1 MSQADFYVLT
11 DTHNDS
17 RYTFLCRLADKVLG
31 KGRQVFI
38 SVASEQEAERLD
50 QLLWDYRP
58 EAFIPHGIISNAS
71 SAADTPAPVQIGW
84 GDTLPEHRDVF
95 INLHLDT
102 AGETLKFER
111 ILEIV
116 VQQDD
121 ILTATRKN
129 YATYKDAGIEIKM
142 HDMRPKS

>member
-11 DTHNDS
+11 DTRQDS

-31 KGRQVFI
+31 RGRQVYI
-38 SVASEQEAERLD
+38 QVANQQEAEQLD

-58 EAFIPHGIISNAS
+58 EAFIPHGIISSAS
-71 SAADTPAPVQIGW
+71 SSADTPAPVQIGW
-84 GDTLPEHRDVF
+84 DTLPEHRDVF
-95 INLHLDT
+95 INLHLDV
-102 AGETLKFER
+102 GDDTLEFER

-121 ILTATRKN
+121 ILKATRQN
-129 YATYKDAGIEIKM
+129 YTTYKSAGIEIRM
-142 HDMRPKS
+142 HDMRPKQA